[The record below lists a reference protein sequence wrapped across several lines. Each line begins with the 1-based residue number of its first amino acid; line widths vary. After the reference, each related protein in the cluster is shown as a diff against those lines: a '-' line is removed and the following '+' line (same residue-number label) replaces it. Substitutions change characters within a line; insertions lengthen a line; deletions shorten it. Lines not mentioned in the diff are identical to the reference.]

1 MAHASVAGWRPSI
14 CRSRQLTPKRAEAF
28 AVHRLS
34 LCVLGPVASTPD
46 GVPRRSGR
54 EGCEGTT
61 LVVGPVLEDYQ
72 NYLVT
77 EQTTHTFNADGERTE
92 ASMGARRRSTP
103 LTTVPRS
110 SPVAPMSSPPPRSL
124 RATATGCAPRPRR
137 RRPGRGDDAKLCLE
151 RTTSVPE
158 LLMDFEQRLSL
169 RTERDP
175 DRAGQSLDRNRPI
188 TCRRRSLESAGAV
201 ISSSG
206 SLNAWTS
213 YDAESDPETTR
224 GLTSHSYT
232 PIGFAQGLH
241 RPDGVLGRCRVRIH
255 APNDGRP

>member
-14 CRSRQLTPKRAEAF
+14 CRSRQLTPRG
-28 AVHRLS
+28 HGDGQRRLQR
-34 LCVLGPVASTPD
+34 C
-46 GVPRRSGR
+46 R
-54 EGCEGTT
+54 
-61 LVVGPVLEDYQ
+61 
-72 NYLVT
+72 
-77 EQTTHTFNADGERTE
+77 
-92 ASMGARRRSTP
+92 GAHQLLRCRRRHP
-103 LTTVPRS
+103 DRYV
-110 SPVAPMSSPPPRSL
+110 
-124 RATATGCAPRPRR
+124 RR
-137 RRPGRGDDAKLCLE
+137 RRVAHRGHDYDADRGGAIDAKLCLE

-241 RPDGVLGRCRVRIH
+241 RPDGVLGRCRVRNSC
-255 APNDGRP
+255 P